1 MSADNRAKNVKV
13 ISQHYDRFADAFD
26 RERAYAAE
34 GWTGPAPIM
43 NIGYWAR
50 GATTARQAQEAFVH
64 YAVEH
69 LSPLAGQR
77 VLDAGCGVAG
87 PASILARAY
96 GAEVDGVS
104 IVERQVGWARQFVS
118 AAGLAERVRIHLG
131 SAMDLPFPEATF
143 DVVFSLEAA
152 HCFADK
158 PRFLAEARRVLKPG
172 GALLIV
178 DLTATRRE
186 IPFSWQPA
194 LKLRLVT
201 KADWER
207 LLSAAG
213 FQVEE
218 SKPIGKEIFP
228 GYRRWLHRTAPERR
242 ERIFRRVCP
251 ADAGWPTRRAVA
263 IRAWLTEAAL
273 CRSVLP
279 AASQLGLR
287 EYTLLR
293 ALAPDSDRSGRG

>member
-1 MSADNRAKNVKV
+1 MSAENRANNVRA
-13 ISQHYDRFADAFD
+13 ISQHYDHFADVFD
-26 RERAYAAE
+26 RETTYAAR
-34 GWTGPAPIM
+34 GWTEPAPII

-64 YAVEH
+64 YAVEQ
-69 LSPLAGQR
+69 LPPLDGKR
-77 VLDAGCGVAG
+77 VLDAGCGMAG
-87 PASILARAY
+87 PASILARSY
-96 GAEVDGVS
+96 GADVDGIT
-104 IVERQVGWARQFVS
+104 IVERQVTWARQFVS
-118 AAGLAERVRIHLG
+118 CAGLADRVRIHLG
-131 SAMDLPFPEATF
+131 SAMDPLFPDATF

-158 PRFLAEARRVLKPG
+158 PRFLSEARRVLKPG
-172 GALLIV
+172 GTLLII

-186 IPFSWQPA
+186 LLFSWQPA
-194 LKLRLVT
+194 LKLRLIT

-213 FQVEE
+213 FQIEE
-218 SKPIGKEIFP
+218 SRQIGQEIFP
-228 GYRRWLHRTAPERR
+228 GYRRWLHRTAAERR
-242 ERIFRRVCP
+242 ERIFARICP
-251 ADAGWPTRRAVA
+251 ADTSWSSRRIPAV
-263 IRAWLTEAAL
+263 RAWLTEAAL

-293 ALAPDSDRSGRG
+293 ARVPDGDRPERG